1 MESPETPVA
10 PTLFR
15 PLQPMIIGTSSGTA
29 HAPGSIHFQKALLP
43 KTFVNHPST
52 SRACTIESLTD
63 NVPDRPEIFSQPKR
77 KSRSVAD
84 IFASIDSD
92 NNDVRFRHD
101 DMKPQKSLVVESN
114 YDYTPKRKDELK
126 LKRGATIKVIRRDGE
141 EGWWYGEKLDGSG
154 KKGFFPQNHVQLAK
168 GLAKEIDPNDI
179 QFTGLLGAGGFSVV
193 KSAIYKRREV
203 AVKIPHSKF
212 SKKEILEAVR
222 EEASIFQMLD
232 HGNIVEMYGVIVGDE
247 PALVLELC
255 RDSLAK
261 ICSSKKNISLSEEII
276 SNWGIQVARGM
287 SYLHSLN
294 VLHRDLKAANVLIK
308 EKVCDCLLNVE
319 ASNDEQLAHSLQ
331 AKNGVCHKCGGSA
344 LNCLTL
350 KIADLGLSK
359 KLRVADCRMSVVG
372 TVPYLAPE
380 VIRDRKCSKAMDVWS
395 FGLVLWEVLTGATP
409 FEGLGPGAV
418 QLQIGTFVK
427 QKIPSSC
434 PPDLRLIIESCWRD
448 DPLQRPTFKELIVEL
463 EKFGIKFRTTDPH
476 DQTFLENSLNTLR
489 KSMMEEISS
498 IASEMA
504 RKAEEL
510 QKREENLK
518 KGERELK
525 LKTMIFELQQ
535 TLSERPPKEKPQP
548 PKRRQHL
555 KCEDISKPYDLKT
568 EISLTKNM
576 QMIESL
582 NRDVGTGTALN
593 DIRIN
598 GSTDQLSLVSNSKC
612 VDDTCLGFAT
622 LPRIPK
628 KFTLKTENFDCV
640 ESSPVQQRGPSKSTP
655 DLLKLYRLPVHN
667 ASPKL
672 KRVNACKVK
681 RESTRTSAEEE
692 VDERCVEVIN
702 DKDLESLL
710 ETTAHQQTKTFLDHL
725 ATPRRVVQ
733 LPPSTKNLA
742 ADHMKSTS
750 TADERA
756 RSKLSK
762 EEDRGFFRS
771 IFKRDTKDRS
781 GQVAGTFPKSM
792 IARSPLGP
800 STIGPSA
807 ILKNITPSKHTRI
820 KSPTKPSPTK
830 AGKKKKYSTG
840 TESNKY
846 DLTENSKTFTKSG
859 ERRISATPSQTS
871 AVYPVSSSPVSVYC
885 SSDELYSAKRAPY
898 EKLSEAS
905 DPGMM
910 ENPLYILPKNF
921 PPRGRASTSTSRI
934 FFNTTQRSSK
944 SPSFS
949 TSCDGRLSNNG
960 LSTIENLSYK
970 PPNEMKVSCN
980 TLTQITLDSPVEGGL
995 DIDATK
1001 HSVNSLNSESASFCD
1016 DSSFFID
1023 RSLRGIT
1030 LNVSNS
1036 YIPMSATEQNLLSIS
1051 PPFLDHC
1058 NDQKESFVLGDAIH
1072 HISESAQGPPEIQA
1086 PALPGA
1092 AVGYRPQRPY
1102 TLDLTSPPT
1111 PAESGISTAGSSYR
1125 SFSSVDQGLQDHAPP
1140 TSVDSVPHLAPP
1152 IPPRNIA
1159 RRPEDEA
1166 LQRQRLSPVSQS
1178 P

>member
-1 MESPETPVA
+1 M
-10 PTLFR
+10 
-15 PLQPMIIGTSSGTA
+15 
-29 HAPGSIHFQKALLP
+29 
-43 KTFVNHPST
+43 
-52 SRACTIESLTD
+52 
-63 NVPDRPEIFSQPKR
+63 
-77 KSRSVAD
+77 
-84 IFASIDSD
+84 
-92 NNDVRFRHD
+92 
-101 DMKPQKSLVVESN
+101 
-114 YDYTPKRKDELK
+114 
-126 LKRGATIKVIRRDGE
+126 
-141 EGWWYGEKLDGSG
+141 
-154 KKGFFPQNHVQLAK
+154 
-168 GLAKEIDPNDI
+168 
-179 QFTGLLGAGGFSVV
+179 
-193 KSAIYKRREV
+193 
-203 AVKIPHSKF
+203 
-212 SKKEILEAVR
+212 
-222 EEASIFQMLD
+222 
-232 HGNIVEMYGVIVGDE
+232 
-247 PALVLELC
+247 
-255 RDSLAK
+255 
-261 ICSSKKNISLSEEII
+261 
-276 SNWGIQVARGM
+276 
-287 SYLHSLN
+287 
-294 VLHRDLKAANVLIK
+294 
-308 EKVCDCLLNVE
+308 
-319 ASNDEQLAHSLQ
+319 
-331 AKNGVCHKCGGSA
+331 
-344 LNCLTL
+344 
-350 KIADLGLSK
+350 
-359 KLRVADCRMSVVG
+359 
-372 TVPYLAPE
+372 
-380 VIRDRKCSKAMDVWS
+380 
-395 FGLVLWEVLTGATP
+395 
-409 FEGLGPGAV
+409 
-418 QLQIGTFVK
+418 
-427 QKIPSSC
+427 
-434 PPDLRLIIESCWRD
+434 
-448 DPLQRPTFKELIVEL
+448 
-463 EKFGIKFRTTDPH
+463 
-476 DQTFLENSLNTLR
+476 
-489 KSMMEEISS
+489 
-498 IASEMA
+498 
-504 RKAEEL
+504 
-510 QKREENLK
+510 
-518 KGERELK
+518 K

-555 KCEDISKPYDLKT
+555 KCEDISKPYA
-568 EISLTKNM
+568 
-576 QMIESL
+576 L

-830 AGKKKKYSTG
+830 AGK
-840 TESNKY
+840 
-846 DLTENSKTFTKSG
+846 TFTKSG

-885 SSDELYSAKRAPY
+885 SSDELYLAKRAPY

-1023 RSLRGIT
+1023 RSLRGTT

-1036 YIPMSATEQNLLSIS
+1036 YIPMSATEQN
-1051 PPFLDHC
+1051 
-1058 NDQKESFVLGDAIH
+1058 
-1072 HISESAQGPPEIQA
+1072 
-1086 PALPGA
+1086 
-1092 AVGYRPQRPY
+1092 
-1102 TLDLTSPPT
+1102 
-1111 PAESGISTAGSSYR
+1111 
-1125 SFSSVDQGLQDHAPP
+1125 
-1140 TSVDSVPHLAPP
+1140 
-1152 IPPRNIA
+1152 
-1159 RRPEDEA
+1159 
-1166 LQRQRLSPVSQS
+1166 
-1178 P
+1178 

>member
-15 PLQPMIIGTSSGTA
+15 PHQPMIIGISSGMAHTA
-29 HAPGSIHFQKALLP
+29 NRIDLQKALLS
-43 KTFVNHPST
+43 KTLVNHPST
-52 SRACTIESLTD
+52 SHACTVESLSG
-63 NVPDRPEIFSQPKR
+63 NIPDRPEIFSQAKR

-84 IFASIDSD
+84 IFASFNAD

-101 DMKPQKSLVVESN
+101 DLKPQKSIVVESN

-168 GLAKEIDPNDI
+168 GLAKEIDSNDI

-193 KSAIYKRREV
+193 KSAIYKGREV

-232 HGNIVEMYGVIVGDE
+232 HGNIVEMYGVIVGNE

-276 SNWGIQVARGM
+276 SNWGVQVARGM

-319 ASNDEQLAHSLQ
+319 TSTDEQLVHSLE
-331 AKNGVCHKCGGSA
+331 AKNGVCQRCNGSA

-395 FGLVLWEVLTGATP
+395 FGLILWEVLTGATP

-448 DPLQRPTFKELIVEL
+448 DPLKRPIFKELIVEL
-463 EKFGIKFRTTDPH
+463 EKFGDKFRTTDPR
-476 DQTFLENSLNTLR
+476 DQTFLESSLNTLR

-555 KCEDISKPYDLKT
+555 KCEDISKPYAHNKDT
-568 EISLTKNM
+568 E
-576 QMIESL
+576 
-582 NRDVGTGTALN
+582 TGTALN
-593 DIRIN
+593 DIRID
-598 GSTDQLSLVSNSKC
+598 GSMDQLSMVSNTKH
-612 VDDTCLGFAT
+612 VDDICLGFAT

-628 KFTLKTENFDCV
+628 KLTLKNENFDFV
-640 ESSPVQQRGPSKSTP
+640 ECCSVQQRVPSKSTP
-655 DLLKLYRLPVHN
+655 DLLKLYRLPAHN

-681 RESTRTSAEEE
+681 RDSARTSTEEE

-710 ETTAHQQTKTFLDHL
+710 ETTAHQQPKTFLDHL
-725 ATPRRVVQ
+725 ATPRRVVL
-733 LPPSTKNLA
+733 LPPPTKKLA
-742 ADHMKSTS
+742 ADHHVRSSST
-750 TADERA
+750 TDERA
-756 RSKLSK
+756 RPKLSK
-762 EEDRGFFRS
+762 EEDRGFFRN

-781 GQVAGTFPKSM
+781 ERVGGTLPKSM
-792 IARSPLGP
+792 LIRSPLGP
-800 STIGPSA
+800 STVGSST
-807 ILKNITPSKHTRI
+807 ILKNTTPSKQNRI
-820 KSPTKPSPTK
+820 KSPTKSSLLK
-830 AGKKKKYSTG
+830 VGKKKKYSADAQ
-840 TESNKY
+840 SDKY
-846 DLTENSKTFTKSG
+846 DLTENSKTFIKCG
-859 ERRISATPSQTS
+859 ERRISAASSQTS

-885 SSDELYSAKRAPY
+885 STDDLYCGKRAPY

-905 DPGMM
+905 DPATMT
-910 ENPLYILPKNF
+910 NPLYILPRNF
-921 PPRGRASTSTSRI
+921 PARDRASTSASRVFFSGTPQRTSK
-934 FFNTTQRSSK
+934 NSSV
-944 SPSFS
+944 SA
-949 TSCDGRLSNNG
+949 SCDDRFSNSG

-970 PPNEMKVSCN
+970 PPNEMKVSRS
-980 TLTQITLDSPVEGGL
+980 TMTQITLDSPVEGGI
-995 DIDATK
+995 DMDATK
-1001 HSVNSLNSESASFCD
+1001 RSFNSLNSESGSFCE
-1016 DSSFFID
+1016 DSS
-1023 RSLRGIT
+1023 LHGTT
-1030 LNVSNS
+1030 LNAIDL
-1036 YIPMSATEQNLLSIS
+1036 YMPMSRVEQNVLSIS
-1051 PPFLDHC
+1051 PRFLDQC
-1058 NDQKESFVLGDAIH
+1058 SDQEESHVHHDAIH
-1072 HISESAQGPPEIQA
+1072 YIAERVQVGCEHPPEMQA
-1086 PALPGA
+1086 PTLPGA
-1092 AVGYRPQRPY
+1092 AVGCRPQRPY
-1102 TLDLTSPPT
+1102 TLDLTSPAT

-1125 SFSSVDQGLQDHAPP
+1125 SFSNTDQGLQDHSLPP
-1140 TSVDSVPHLAPP
+1140 YVDSVPRLAPP
-1152 IPPRNIA
+1152 IPPRNNA
-1159 RRPEDEA
+1159 KRLEDEA
-1166 LQRQRLSPVSQS
+1166 TALQCQRLSPVSQS

>member
-1 MESPETPVA
+1 MGTAPPCRPMGTTPPPARQFYPLLSSAEESPKFKREKMESPETPVQ
-10 PTLFR
+10 PTFFR
-15 PLQPMIIGTSSGTA
+15 PHQPIIVNISNGTA
-29 HAPGSIHFQKALLP
+29 RASSHIDLQKSLLP
-43 KTFVNHPST
+43 KTLASHPST
-52 SRACTIESLTD
+52 SRACTVESLND

-77 KSRSVAD
+77 KSHSIAD
-84 IFASIDSD
+84 IFAGDDAD

-101 DMKPQKSLVVESN
+101 DVKPQKSIVVESN

-168 GLAKEIDPNDI
+168 GLAKEIDPNAI

-193 KSAIYKRREV
+193 KSAIYKGREV

-276 SNWGIQVARGM
+276 SYWGVQVARGM

-319 ASNDEQLAHSLQ
+319 TNTDEQLAHSLQ
-331 AKNGVCHKCGGSA
+331 ARNGVCQKCGGSA

-448 DPLQRPTFKELIVEL
+448 DPLERPTFKELIVEL
-463 EKFGIKFRTTDPH
+463 EKFGDKFRTTDPH
-476 DQTFLENSLNTLR
+476 DQTFLESSLNTLR

-498 IASEMA
+498 IAREMA

-582 NRDVGTGTALN
+582 NRDTGMGIAL
-593 DIRIN
+593 DGAMLN
-598 GSTDQLSLVSNSKC
+598 GSTDQLSMVSNTQH
-612 VDDTCLGFAT
+612 VDNANLGFAT

-628 KFTLKTENFDCV
+628 KLTLKNDNFDCV
-640 ESSPVQQRGPSKSTP
+640 ECYPVQQRVPSKSTP
-655 DLLKLYRLPVHN
+655 DLLKLYRLPVPYHN

-681 RESTRTSAEEE
+681 RDSTRTSAEEE

-702 DKDLESLL
+702 EKDLESLL
-710 ETTAHQQTKTFLDHL
+710 ETTNQQPKNFLDHL
-725 ATPRRVVQ
+725 ATPRRVMQ
-733 LPPSTKNLA
+733 LPPPAKKLA
-742 ADHMKSTS
+742 ADHHVRSSS

-762 EEDRGFFRS
+762 EEDRGFFRN

-781 GQVAGTFPKSM
+781 GRVAGTLPKSM
-792 IARSPLGP
+792 IVRSPLGP
-800 STIGPSA
+800 SIMGSST
-807 ILKNITPSKHTRI
+807 ILKNMTPSKQTRI
-820 KSPTKPSPTK
+820 KSPTKPSPSK
-830 AGKKKKYSTG
+830 AGKKKKYLA
-840 TESNKY
+840 NAQNDKY
-846 DLTENSKTFTKSG
+846 DLAENSKTFVKCSD
-859 ERRISATPSQTS
+859 RRISAMPSQTS
-871 AVYPVSSSPVSVYC
+871 AVYPMSSSPVSVYC
-885 SSDELYSAKRAPY
+885 SNDELYSGKRAPY

-910 ENPLYILPKNF
+910 ENPLYILPRNF
-921 PPRGRASTSTSRI
+921 PPHDRASTSASRI
-934 FFNTTQRSSK
+934 FSNGSPSHGSK
-944 SPSFS
+944 SPSS
-949 TSCDGRLSNNG
+949 MRSSCDDRLNNSG
-960 LSTIENLSYK
+960 LNTIENLSYK
-970 PPNEMKVSCN
+970 PPNEMKISR
-980 TLTQITLDSPVEGGL
+980 ITLDSPVEGG
-995 DIDATK
+995 IDMDTTK
-1001 HSVNSLNSESASFCD
+1001 RSFNSLNNES
-1016 DSSFFID
+1016 
-1023 RSLRGIT
+1023 
-1030 LNVSNS
+1030 
-1036 YIPMSATEQNLLSIS
+1036 
-1051 PPFLDHC
+1051 
-1058 NDQKESFVLGDAIH
+1058 
-1072 HISESAQGPPEIQA
+1072 
-1086 PALPGA
+1086 
-1092 AVGYRPQRPY
+1092 
-1102 TLDLTSPPT
+1102 
-1111 PAESGISTAGSSYR
+1111 
-1125 SFSSVDQGLQDHAPP
+1125 
-1140 TSVDSVPHLAPP
+1140 
-1152 IPPRNIA
+1152 
-1159 RRPEDEA
+1159 
-1166 LQRQRLSPVSQS
+1166 
-1178 P
+1178 

>member
-15 PLQPMIIGTSSGTA
+15 PHQPMIIGISSGTA
-29 HAPGSIHFQKALLP
+29 HAPSRIDLQKALLPKP

-52 SRACTIESLTD
+52 SRACTVESLSD

-84 IFASIDSD
+84 ILASVDTD
-92 NNDVRFRHD
+92 NSDVRFRHD
-101 DMKPQKSLVVESN
+101 DLKPQKSIVVESN

-168 GLAKEIDPNDI
+168 GLAKEINSNDV

-193 KSAIYKRREV
+193 KSAIYKEKEV

-276 SNWGIQVARGM
+276 SNWGVQVARGM

-319 ASNDEQLAHSLQ
+319 ASTDEQLAHSLQ
-331 AKNGVCHKCGGSA
+331 ARNGVCLKCGGSA

-434 PPDLRLIIESCWRD
+434 PPDLRRIIESCWRD
-448 DPLQRPTFKELIVEL
+448 DPLKRPTFKELIVEL
-463 EKFGIKFRTTDPH
+463 EKFGDKFRTTDPH
-476 DQTFLENSLNTLR
+476 DQTVFLESSLNTLR

-548 PKRRQHL
+548 PRRRQHL
-555 KCEDISKPYDLKT
+555 KCEDISKPYALSKD
-568 EISLTKNM
+568 I
-576 QMIESL
+576 
-582 NRDVGTGTALN
+582 GTGTALN
-593 DIRIN
+593 HIRIN
-598 GSTDQLSLVSNSKC
+598 GSTDQLSVVSNTKH

-628 KFTLKTENFDCV
+628 KLTLKNESFDHVGCC
-640 ESSPVQQRGPSKSTP
+640 PVQQRVPSKSSP
-655 DLLKLYRLPVHN
+655 DLLKLYRLPGHS

-681 RESTRTSAEEE
+681 RDSARTSAEEE

-710 ETTAHQQTKTFLDHL
+710 ETTTHQQPKTFLDHL
-725 ATPRRVVQ
+725 ATPRRVAQ
-733 LPPSTKNLA
+733 LPPPAKKLA
-742 ADHMKSTS
+742 ANHHVRSS
-750 TADERA
+750 SIADERA

-762 EEDRGFFRS
+762 EEDRGFFRN

-781 GQVAGTFPKSM
+781 GRVAVTLPKSM
-792 IARSPLGP
+792 LIRSPLGP
-800 STIGPSA
+800 STIGSSS
-807 ILKNITPSKHTRI
+807 ILKNMAPSKHARI
-820 KSPTKPSPTK
+820 KSPMKP
-830 AGKKKKYSTG
+830 KKKYSIDAQ
-840 TESNKY
+840 SDKY
-846 DLTENSKTFTKSG
+846 DLNENSKTFVKCG
-859 ERRISATPSQTS
+859 ERRISATSSQTC
-871 AVYPVSSSPVSVYC
+871 AIYPVSSSPVSVYY
-885 SSDELYSAKRAPY
+885 STDELYSGKRAPY

-905 DPGMM
+905 DPATMG
-910 ENPLYILPKNF
+910 NPLYILPKNF
-921 PPRGRASTSTSRI
+921 PPRDRASTSAPRI
-934 FFNTTQRSSK
+934 FCSETLQRTSKNSSV
-944 SPSFS
+944 S
-949 TSCDGRLSNNG
+949 TSCDERFSNSG
-960 LSTIENLSYK
+960 LSTIENFSYK
-970 PPNEMKVSCN
+970 PPNEMNVSRN
-980 TLTQITLDSPVEGGL
+980 TMTQITLDSPVEGGV
-995 DIDATK
+995 DIDAAK
-1001 HSVNSLNSESASFCD
+1001 RSSNSLNSENASFYE
-1016 DSSFFID
+1016 DSSLLID
-1023 RSLRGIT
+1023 RPLHGTT
-1030 LNVSNS
+1030 LNASDLYVPVSR
-1036 YIPMSATEQNLLSIS
+1036 IEQNLGIS
-1051 PPFLDHC
+1051 SRFLDQC
-1058 NDQKESFVLGDAIH
+1058 SNQKESCVPDDAVH
-1072 HISESAQGPPEIQA
+1072 YISESAQAGCEHPPEMQA
-1086 PALPGA
+1086 PTLPGA

-1125 SFSSVDQGLQDHAPP
+1125 SFSSTDQGPQDHASQP
-1140 TSVDSVPHLAPP
+1140 SVDSGATLFSHHGL
-1152 IPPRNIA
+1152 
-1159 RRPEDEA
+1159 
-1166 LQRQRLSPVSQS
+1166 
-1178 P
+1178 

>member
-15 PLQPMIIGTSSGTA
+15 PHQPMVIGISSGRE
-29 HAPGSIHFQKALLP
+29 HVPNRVDLQKVLLS
-43 KTFVNHPST
+43 KTLIDDPST
-52 SRACTIESLTD
+52 SHAYTVESLSD

-84 IFASIDSD
+84 IFASFDSD
-92 NNDVRFRHD
+92 NYDVRFRHD
-101 DMKPQKSLVVESN
+101 DLKSQKSIVVESN

-168 GLAKEIDPNDI
+168 GLAKEIDSSDI

-193 KSAIYKRREV
+193 KSAIYKGKDV

-276 SNWGIQVARGM
+276 SNWGVQVARGM
-287 SYLHSLN
+287 GYLHSLN

-308 EKVCDCLLNVE
+308 EKVCDCLLNVD
-319 ASNDEQLAHSLQ
+319 ASTGEQLAHSLQ
-331 AKNGVCHKCGGSA
+331 ARNGICQKCCGSA

-448 DPLQRPTFKELIVEL
+448 DPLKRPTFKELIVEL
-463 EKFGIKFRTTDPH
+463 EKFGEKFRTTDPH
-476 DQTFLENSLNTLR
+476 DQTFLESSLNRLR

-498 IASEMA
+498 IASEMS

-535 TLSERPPKEKPQP
+535 TLSERPPKEKPLP

-582 NRDVGTGTALN
+582 NRDDQAGIAMS

-598 GSTDQLSLVSNSKC
+598 GSTDQLSVVSKTEHA
-612 VDDTCLGFAT
+612 DTCLGFAT

-628 KFTLKTENFDCV
+628 KFALKDENFGFV
-640 ESSPVQQRGPSKSTP
+640 ECYPVQQRVPSKSTP
-655 DLLKLYRLPVHN
+655 DLLKLYRIPVHN

-681 RESTRTSAEEE
+681 RDSARTSAEEE

-710 ETTAHQQTKTFLDHL
+710 ETTAHQQPKSFLDHL

-733 LPPSTKNLA
+733 LPPPTKMS
-742 ADHMKSTS
+742 ADHRVRSSS
-750 TADERA
+750 TANERS
-756 RSKLSK
+756 RSKLNK
-762 EEDRGFFRS
+762 EEDRGFFRN
-771 IFKRDTKDRS
+771 IFKRSGAYVQDLKAFLTSDLPNSLRS
-781 GQVAGTFPKSM
+781 NNIGRVAGTLPNSM
-792 IARSPLGP
+792 LIRSPLGP
-800 STIGPSA
+800 STIGSSA
-807 ILKNITPSKHTRI
+807 ILKNMTPCKHTRK
-820 KSPTKPSPTK
+820 KSPTKPSLLK
-830 AGKKKKYSTG
+830 AGK
-840 TESNKY
+840 
-846 DLTENSKTFTKSG
+846 TFVKCG
-859 ERRISATPSQTS
+859 ERRISASSSQTS
-871 AVYPVSSSPVSVYC
+871 AVYPVSNNPVSVYC
-885 SSDELYSAKRAPY
+885 SSDELYCGKRTPY

-905 DPGMM
+905 DPAIM
-910 ENPLYILPKNF
+910 ENPLYILPRNF
-921 PPRGRASTSTSRI
+921 PIRDRASTSSRI
-934 FFNTTQRSSK
+934 FFTGAPQHTSK
-944 SPSFS
+944 SPTC
-949 TSCDGRLSNNG
+949 TSCDDRFSNSG

-970 PPNEMKVSCN
+970 PPNEMKVSRN
-980 TLTQITLDSPVEGGL
+980 TMTHITLDSPVEGG
-995 DIDATK
+995 IDMDTTK
-1001 HSVNSLNSESASFCD
+1001 RSFNSLNSESASFCD
-1016 DSSFFID
+1016 DSSLHGMTSSTGDFY
-1023 RSLRGIT
+1023 
-1030 LNVSNS
+1030 V
-1036 YIPMSATEQNLLSIS
+1036 PMSRIEQNVPNIS
-1051 PPFLDHC
+1051 PRFLDQC
-1058 NDQKESFVLGDAIH
+1058 SDRKESYVYDDAVHYIA
-1072 HISESAQGPPEIQA
+1072 ESAQFGFENPPEMQA
-1086 PALPGA
+1086 PTLPGA

-1102 TLDLTSPPT
+1102 TLDLTLPAT

-1125 SFSSVDQGLQDHAPP
+1125 SSSITDQGPSPP
-1140 TSVDSVPHLAPP
+1140 SMDSVQRSAPP
-1152 IPPRNIA
+1152 IPPRNNA
-1159 RRPEDEA
+1159 RRSEDEA
-1166 LQRQRLSPVSQS
+1166 TASQRQRLSPVSQS